1 MHRFYAALGRF
12 ARLVDRLSGLAIVA
26 GAMVFAGHLLWRS
39 VSESLWFLLLALP
52 AAATTV
58 FLIHSL
64 RGNPKL
70 GLMAQSSSSGRALK
84 TLVQRPR
91 AGTARSH
98 PGPD

>member
-52 AAATTV
+52 AAATT
-58 FLIHSL
+58 
-64 RGNPKL
+64 
-70 GLMAQSSSSGRALK
+70 
-84 TLVQRPR
+84 
-91 AGTARSH
+91 
-98 PGPD
+98 